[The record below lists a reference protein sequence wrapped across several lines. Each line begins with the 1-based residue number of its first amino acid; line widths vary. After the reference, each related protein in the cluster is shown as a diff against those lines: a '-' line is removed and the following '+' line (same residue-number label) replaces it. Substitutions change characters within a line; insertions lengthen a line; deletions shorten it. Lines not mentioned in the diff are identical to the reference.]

1 MTSPSVS
8 AVETTG
14 PWQGSLSGTG
24 LPASSD
30 DGAVIIASEQAE
42 GATGILVSY
51 ADGQF
56 TSRFWSAGP
65 PVPLF
70 IEILSP
76 ASVKAIRDQVAHQ
89 LQVPGS
95 GLDDIPLRDFVET
108 ARLYLEAETSDRF
121 TEAVFGSIT
130 QVTPG
135 EVQGQVNWPGD
146 VVGTVL
152 SNGSAQTHLAHLPA
166 ADPAPLRQ
174 ADLRSLVSALQ
185 QALANPG
192 LDPLWQ
198 QVLTGAQQAL
208 Q

>member
-1 MTSPSVS
+1 MTSPSIS

-14 PWQGSLSGTG
+14 PWQGTLSGIG
-24 LPASSD
+24 LPDNSD
-30 DGAVIIASEQAE
+30 DGAVIIAAEQAA
-42 GATGILVSY
+42 GPTGILVSY

-65 PVPLF
+65 PIPLL

-76 ASVKAIRDQVAHQ
+76 ASVKAIRDQVAQQ
-89 LQVPGS
+89 LQGPGS

-108 ARLYLEAETSDRF
+108 ETSDRF
-121 TEAVFGSIT
+121 TEAVFGSIA

-135 EVQGQVNWPGD
+135 EAQGQVSWPGD

-152 SNGSAQTHLAHLPA
+152 SNGSAETHLAHLPT

-185 QALANPG
+185 KALANPG

-198 QVLTGAQQAL
+198 QVLAGAQQAL

>member
-1 MTSPSVS
+1 MTSPSIS

-14 PWQGSLSGTG
+14 PWQGSPSGTG
-24 LPASSD
+24 LPGNSD

-42 GATGILVSY
+42 GATGIMVSY

-65 PVPLF
+65 PIPLF

-76 ASVKAIRDQVAHQ
+76 ASVKAIRDQVAQQ
-89 LQVPGS
+89 LQGPGS

-108 ARLYLEAETSDRF
+108 ARLYLETETSGRF
-121 TEAVFGSIT
+121 TEAVFGSIA

-135 EVQGQVNWPGD
+135 EAQGQVSWPGD

-166 ADPAPLRQ
+166 ADPAPLRR

-185 QALANPG
+185 KALANPG

-198 QVLTGAQQAL
+198 QVLAGAQQAL